1 MTQSEFEHIAQQLR
15 AQMLKVALDFFHSQD
30 DAEDVAQEAM
40 VQLWRYCEKID
51 GCRNISGLAVRVA
64 KNCCISLYRKRQA
77 EQQLSH
83 ADTDLR
89 MLNQHDTSGSPQE
102 LLEAKDVQR
111 MLTEAMALLKPR
123 ERQLFEMRQTENLS
137 TEQISQQTGIP
148 KPSVTAMV
156 SAARKKVFTEL
167 IRRMKQ

>member
-1 MTQSEFEHIAQQLR
+1 
-15 AQMLKVALDFFHSQD
+15 
-30 DAEDVAQEAM
+30 
-40 VQLWRYCEKID
+40 
-51 GCRNISGLAVRVA
+51 RNISGLAVRVA

-89 MLNQHDTSGSPQE
+89 MLNQHDSSGSPQE

-167 IRRMKQ
+167 KRRMKQ